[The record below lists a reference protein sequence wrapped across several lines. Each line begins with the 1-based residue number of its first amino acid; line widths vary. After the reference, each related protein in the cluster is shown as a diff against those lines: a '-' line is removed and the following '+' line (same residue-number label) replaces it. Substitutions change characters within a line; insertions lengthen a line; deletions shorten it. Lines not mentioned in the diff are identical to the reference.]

1 MTYVK
6 ALTQTGITICA
17 TIHSPTAYTFSLFDR
32 LLLLLRGR
40 VVYFGPN
47 GSAAVDFFQK
57 RFPELEG
64 VPDGGN
70 PAEWIVDVTTK
81 ADRNDQVDKFVDA
94 YASAD
99 LATENVTMVD
109 ALGSKHATILDAD
122 TQKALEVKRAT
133 TTPSWWA
140 YWVLFRYRTLRD
152 WRDPAYL
159 MPRLADKV
167 IFCFIIFTM
176 YEGGL

>member
-57 RFPELEG
+57 RLPELEG

-81 ADRNDQVDKFVDA
+81 
-94 YASAD
+94 
-99 LATENVTMVD
+99 
-109 ALGSKHATILDAD
+109 
-122 TQKALEVKRAT
+122 
-133 TTPSWWA
+133 
-140 YWVLFRYRTLRD
+140 
-152 WRDPAYL
+152 
-159 MPRLADKV
+159 V
-167 IFCFIIFTM
+167 IYIVPFAM
-176 YEGGL
+176 YCLPL